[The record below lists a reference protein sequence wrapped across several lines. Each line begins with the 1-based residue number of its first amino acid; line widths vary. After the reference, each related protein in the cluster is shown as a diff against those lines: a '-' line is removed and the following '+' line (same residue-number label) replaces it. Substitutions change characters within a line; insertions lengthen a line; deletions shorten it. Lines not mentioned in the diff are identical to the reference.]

1 METTVLSALAVA
13 AFSLLV
19 IVSGGV
25 VYLTAVGWNDRRR
38 QDAEKRANKPSK
50 RK

>member
-1 METTVLSALAVA
+1 METNVLNVLAIA

-25 VYLTAVGWNDRRR
+25 IYLTAVGWSDRRR
-38 QDAEKRANKPSK
+38 QDAEKRANKPTK